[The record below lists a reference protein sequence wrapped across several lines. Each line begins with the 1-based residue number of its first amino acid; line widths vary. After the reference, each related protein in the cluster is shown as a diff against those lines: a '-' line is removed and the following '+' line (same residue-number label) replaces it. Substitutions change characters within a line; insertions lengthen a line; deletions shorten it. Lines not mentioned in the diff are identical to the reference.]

1 MVEQRSPKPSVAC
14 SSRVSPAKRSPL
26 GLLFFG
32 GFLRI
37 EHATLKFNLKKNNSF
52 LFRKVIII
60 ALSCKR
66 QANCVQYKYEKES

>member
-37 EHATLKFNLKKNNSF
+37 EHATLKFNLKKIT
-52 LFRKVIII
+52 LF
-60 ALSCKR
+60 
-66 QANCVQYKYEKES
+66 YFEK